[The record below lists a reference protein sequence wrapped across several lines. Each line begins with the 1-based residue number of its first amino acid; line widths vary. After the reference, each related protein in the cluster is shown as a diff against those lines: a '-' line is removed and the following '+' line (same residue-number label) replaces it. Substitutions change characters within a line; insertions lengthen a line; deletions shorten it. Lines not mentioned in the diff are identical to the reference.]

1 VGDNILVVGSSRDDW
16 ATIQAALAVYNVI
29 LAKDGRQALEYV
41 ANLSNLVLIIIDA
54 TSETLDALLLLHTLE
69 QDPRCAVMLISQT
82 GEGESVLHTP
92 LTRACVSDQV
102 QQVLQKDRCKQLNEQ
117 SSLFNAIF
125 WQAPIG
131 ITISHGIGPLDGT
144 INEVFSVNPRFEE
157 ITGRTRAEL
166 KAIGWAS
173 ITHPD
178 DLEADLVQFKRLQ
191 AGEIQSY
198 SMEKRYI
205 KSDGSWVWV
214 SMVVASLQIQS
225 NHSYSHICLVQDIS
239 QRKQAEQQLA
249 ESERSKSVLLSHL
262 PGLAYRTKF
271 DPDWTVLY
279 VSDGCKNLTG
289 YEPASLVG
297 NRDIS
302 FNELIVPFY
311 RQAIRE
317 EWERVLPLHQ
327 TFTYEYEII
336 KADGQRVWVWET
348 GQGYYTQRGEVQE
361 LEGIILDISIRKK
374 IEQELTFHNEHDML
388 TGLYNRRHLENLLHE
403 DIQLHACLK
412 RAVVAVNLSALHT
425 ASMTYGF
432 QYTQEII
439 KKVATALLVLS
450 NEQCLLCKTHE
461 YRFSFYVKNYR
472 EKQDLIDF
480 CKRISSLLETFLI
493 IEGINWGIGIVE
505 IGRDATKDVEQLL
518 RNLLVAS
525 EQALQQ
531 LHGQS
536 SYCFFDT
543 EMEER
548 LYREEEITA
557 ELSRIAAG
565 EGSGSLFLNYQ
576 PIFELA
582 SNKIVGFEALAR
594 LQISSL
600 GLISPLQFI
609 PITEKTK
616 LIIPLGDSIILQ
628 ALRFLNTLH
637 GKGYHN
643 IVMSI
648 NISAIQLLK
657 HDFTANLLRMIKAM
671 QVDPRC
677 ICLEITESVFASN
690 YQDINRVLGQLQSMG
705 IQIAIDDFGTGYSS
719 LARER
724 ELNINCLK
732 IDKFFIDKLMT
743 LTDEEAI
750 TGDII
755 SLAHKLG
762 HCVVAE
768 GIEHER
774 QLQYLRKFGC
784 DKIQGYL
791 ISRPVDEKVA
801 LSLLEAQAHIPSK
814 D

>member
-1 VGDNILVVGSSRDDW
+1 
-16 ATIQAALAVYNVI
+16 
-29 LAKDGRQALEYV
+29 
-41 ANLSNLVLIIIDA
+41 
-54 TSETLDALLLLHTLE
+54 
-69 QDPRCAVMLISQT
+69 M
-82 GEGESVLHTP
+82 
-92 LTRACVSDQV
+92 
-102 QQVLQKDRCKQLNEQ
+102 
-117 SSLFNAIF
+117 
-125 WQAPIG
+125 
-131 ITISHGIGPLDGT
+131 
-144 INEVFSVNPRFEE
+144 
-157 ITGRTRAEL
+157 
-166 KAIGWAS
+166 
-173 ITHPD
+173 
-178 DLEADLVQFKRLQ
+178 
-191 AGEIQSY
+191 
-198 SMEKRYI
+198 
-205 KSDGSWVWV
+205 
-214 SMVVASLQIQS
+214 
-225 NHSYSHICLVQDIS
+225 
-239 QRKQAEQQLA
+239 
-249 ESERSKSVLLSHL
+249 
-262 PGLAYRTKF
+262 
-271 DPDWTVLY
+271 
-279 VSDGCKNLTG
+279 
-289 YEPASLVG
+289 
-297 NRDIS
+297 
-302 FNELIVPFY
+302 
-311 RQAIRE
+311 
-317 EWERVLPLHQ
+317 
-327 TFTYEYEII
+327 
-336 KADGQRVWVWET
+336 
-348 GQGYYTQRGEVQE
+348 
-361 LEGIILDISIRKK
+361 
-374 IEQELTFHNEHDML
+374 
-388 TGLYNRRHLENLLHE
+388 
-403 DIQLHACLK
+403 
-412 RAVVAVNLSALHT
+412 
-425 ASMTYGF
+425 
-432 QYTQEII
+432 
-439 KKVATALLVLS
+439 
-450 NEQCLLCKTHE
+450 
-461 YRFSFYVKNYR
+461 
-472 EKQDLIDF
+472 IDF

-518 RNLLVAS
+518 RDLLVAS